1 MRKNVRSCVEQ
12 PVFGEP
18 KCLLD
23 MNNYSMIE
31 SNGLL
36 PDLKHQK
43 SAHMT
48 ATWKFAD
55 THSVRFALT
64 ESDLSTDRFFTFSVF
79 SINGAGGSFV
89 LRFESDN
96 EEKGM
101 GGYLCTLPITHN
113 GWNDYRVERSF
124 LRARL
129 NPKGWDRIDAIVLDA
144 WDGGQSNSTETVLY
158 IDSFFGWEGLAP
170 YIYTKMPELKGAA
183 IFSKNGC
190 YSIVDRRRIPNSLD
204 GSPDARP
211 FEENG
216 ILWLPLMPLA
226 AILGHLPVA
235 DNKEETLNFVYHR
248 KKYAFYS
255 QLDSYTEDGQPIPL
269 GFQPAVRAGMLFF
282 PVEFIRNFFRYRQIF
297 TDSMGLVILSNRK
310 NIFDPVM
317 EEPVLWKLQKELA
330 LPQPNGRG
338 ILEDLHKKFSNP
350 DRGRLLLTREEW
362 LNLRRRIKTEEVLSG
377 QMKEW
382 KERFGKQS
390 EEYRAQ
396 PLALSLPETPAE
408 RLEVFRRAKERIVG
422 FSALFCLTGEK
433 HYAERVAAEEE
444 AFAALSDWNQTDFV
458 SMATIGYGM
467 AIGYDWCHGAWSE
480 GQKARVERAMLRN
493 AMRPAVDAYTGKGE
507 MWRVGTAAASEI
519 NAGIAALAL
528 ALADV
533 YPETANKLL
542 DRVLFHAAESFE
554 AYAPD
559 GGFAE
564 GAQAWSRGT
573 RALVLLLAMLECAC
587 GKTYGLDRLP
597 GFAATAR
604 FPMVIETANGAW
616 NVGSGAAV
624 QMDTAVLPWFS
635 LHYGSQ
641 IPAWWRRRELR
652 TGTKRADLFDLIF
665 GSQVNVPEK
674 LRVELP
680 LDAVYRKA
688 GLVALRSGFGASEEL
703 IGLHGG
709 KNNTFG
715 GELDAGSVILESQG
729 ERFFVETGGVEE
741 LSPAVRKRAQGQ
753 NTLVI
758 DPTEG
763 DVPDQNPDA
772 DAKLVEVRT
781 APDRAFAVIDMSGT
795 KDTILRGKRGILLT
809 QNRKV
814 SVIQDEITVA
824 TPCRAVWSAWTKA
837 TVVYL
842 ASRTVILE
850 QNGKKIICKLSG
862 VGSPAKFA
870 AEPQSGG
877 FTRITVEAEVQGKM
891 RLAVACKPYS
901 DGDDRS
907 ERFYEV
913 CPMSRWGE

>member
-1 MRKNVRSCVEQ
+1 MRKNVRSCIEQ
-12 PVFGEP
+12 PVFGES

-23 MNNYSMIE
+23 MNNYGMIE
-31 SNGLL
+31 SNGLS

-48 ATWKFAD
+48 AAWRFAD
-55 THSVRFALT
+55 THSVRFALS
-64 ESDLSTDRFFTFSVF
+64 ESDLTAYRFFTFSVF
-79 SINGAGGSFV
+79 SVNGAGGSFV
-89 LRFESDN
+89 LRFESDR

-113 GWNDYRVERSF
+113 GWNDYRVEASF
-124 LRARL
+124 LRARR
-129 NPKGWDRIDAIVLDA
+129 NPKGWDQIDAIVLDA

-158 IDSFFGWEGLAP
+158 IDSFFGWDGLAP
-170 YIYTKMPELKGAA
+170 YLYTKMPELKGAA

-190 YSIVDRRRIPNSLD
+190 YSIVDRRRIPNALD
-204 GSPDARP
+204 GDPDARP
-211 FEENG
+211 FEEKG
-216 ILWLPLMPLA
+216 VLWLPLMPLA
-226 AILGHLPVA
+226 AVLGHLPVA
-235 DNKEETLNFVYHR
+235 DNKEETLNFLYRR
-248 KKYAFYS
+248 KKYVFSS
-255 QLDSYTEDGQPIPL
+255 QADSYTENGEKILL
-269 GFQPAVRAGMLFF
+269 GFKPAVRAGMLFF
-282 PVEFIRNFFRYRQIF
+282 PVEFVRNFFRYRQVF
-297 TDSMGLVILSNRK
+297 TDPMGLVILSNRK
-310 NIFDPVM
+310 DIFDPVL
-317 EEPVLWKLQKELA
+317 EEPVLWRLQKELA
-330 LPQPNGRG
+330 LPQPNGRE
-338 ILEDLHKKFSNP
+338 ILEDLHKRFTNP

-362 LNLRRRIKTEEVLSG
+362 MNLRRRIKVEETLSA
-377 QMKEW
+377 QMKIW

-390 EEYRAQ
+390 EAYKAQ

-408 RLEVFRRAKERIVG
+408 RLEVYRLAKERIVG
-422 FSALFCLTGEK
+422 FAALFCLTGER
-433 HYAERVAAEEE
+433 HYADRVAAEEE
-444 AFAALSDWNQTDFV
+444 AFAALSDWDKTDFV
-458 SMATIGYGM
+458 NVATIGYGM

-528 ALADV
+528 AMADV

-573 RALVLLLAMLECAC
+573 RALVLLLAMFQCAC

-604 FPMVIETANGAW
+604 FPMMIETANGAW
-616 NVGSGAAV
+616 NVGTGAAV
-624 QMDTAVLPWFS
+624 GMDTAVLPWFS

-641 IPAWWRRRELR
+641 IPAWWRRRELNA
-652 TGTKRADLFDLIF
+652 GTKRADLFDMIF
-665 GSQVNVPEK
+665 GSQVILPEK
-674 LRVELP
+674 MRVELP

-688 GLVALRSGFGASEEL
+688 GMVALRSGFGANDTL

-729 ERFFVETGGVEE
+729 ERFFAETGGAEE
-741 LSPAVRKRAQGQ
+741 LPVILRKRAEGQ
-753 NTLVI
+753 NTLTI
-758 DPTEG
+758 DPPAGEA
-763 DVPDQNPDA
+763 PDQNPDA
-772 DAKLVEVRT
+772 DAKILEVRT
-781 APDRAFAVIDMSGT
+781 SADRAFAVVDMSST

-814 SVIQDEITVA
+814 SVVQDEIVVSQ
-824 TPCRAVWSAWTKA
+824 PCLAVWSVWTMA
-837 TVVYL
+837 TVEYL
-842 ASRTVILE
+842 ANRTLILE

-870 AEPQSGG
+870 AEPQAGG
-877 FTRITVEAEVQGKM
+877 FTRITVEAEIKDKM
-891 RLAVACKPYS
+891 RLAVACKPYFE
-901 DGDDRS
+901 GDDRN
-907 ERFYEV
+907 ERFYEI